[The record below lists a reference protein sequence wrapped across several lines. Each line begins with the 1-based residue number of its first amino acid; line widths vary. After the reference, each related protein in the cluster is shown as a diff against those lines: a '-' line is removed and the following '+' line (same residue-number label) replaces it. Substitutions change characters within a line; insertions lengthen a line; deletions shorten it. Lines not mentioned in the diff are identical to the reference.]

1 MSEEERLE
9 KIKERNKKSCCN
21 EIDIYFLLNL
31 IEKQQKEI
39 KIHKD
44 NFEGLSADITQVL
57 KDLGLSEETI
67 IADEMVVEIKKKF
80 VSKDKII
87 EMKNELNEEF
97 EKNNSS
103 GIYGNDY
110 YIESEK
116 YAFVEEKLNELLEE

>member
-1 MSEEERLE
+1 MEISIEEKKAIEGLK
-9 KIKERNKKSCCN
+9 KIRESTQIANDCGLSNNDFN
-21 EIDIYFLLNL
+21 EDLDIYDTVLNL

-39 KIHKD
+39 KNSI
-44 NFEGLSADITQVL
+44 
-57 KDLGLSEETI
+57 
-67 IADEMVVEIKKKF
+67 
-80 VSKDKII
+80 SKDKIR

>member
-1 MSEEERLE
+1 MSETELKAIKHLNETIYENGWLNVGDM
-9 KIKERNKKSCCN
+9 KI
-21 EIDIYFLLNL
+21 LLNL
-31 IEKQQKEI
+31 IE
-39 KIHKD
+39 
-44 NFEGLSADITQVL
+44 NS
-57 KDLGLSEETI
+57 
-67 IADEMVVEIKKKF
+67 
-80 VSKDKII
+80 VSKDKIR

>member
-1 MSEEERLE
+1 MTEEEKEAIELLKE
-9 KIKERNKKSCCN
+9 LKSTLVLGFEYDKKINNSICVV
-21 EIDIYFLLNL
+21 LNL

-39 KIHKD
+39 
-44 NFEGLSADITQVL
+44 
-57 KDLGLSEETI
+57 EEC
-67 IADEMVVEIKKKF
+67 
-80 VSKDKII
+80 VSKDKIE